1 MSMERVLGIDP
12 GTAIVGWGIVEGEGQ
27 DLRLLTYGVLRTPAH
42 MPLAER
48 VHSIYDGIRQ
58 LLDDYQ
64 PNAVGI
70 EQLFFARN
78 VTTALPV
85 AHARGVMLLAVQQAG
100 IPLRE
105 FTPMEIKQAVTGY
118 GNADKHQMQQMVRL
132 LLGLDTIPRPDDAA
146 DAVAVA
152 LCYHQTAA
160 FGRLAEL

>member
-1 MSMERVLGIDP
+1 MKERVLGIDP
-12 GTAIVGWGIVEGEGQ
+12 GTAIVGWGMVEGEGQ
-27 DLRLLTYGVLRTPAH
+27 DLRLMDYGVLRTPAH
-42 MPLAER
+42 MPLSER
-48 VHSIYDGIRQ
+48 LVLLYDGIRH
-58 LLDDYQ
+58 LLEIYQ
-64 PNAVGI
+64 PQGVGV

-85 AHARGVMLLAVQQAG
+85 AHARGVILLALQQAK

-118 GNADKHQMQQMVRL
+118 GRADKHQMQQMVRL
-132 LLGLDTIPRPDDAA
+132 LLGLESIPRPDDAA

-160 FGRLAEL
+160 FGRLQEL